1 MKNSKSL
8 TVAKDIAKEAGSL
21 LLEYYGNIDSVEYKG
36 VGDVVT
42 KADKESE
49 ILINQRLQTEFPE
62 FSILGEEYGLLDL
75 QSDYCWATDPLDG
88 TSNYAA
94 GLPIFSVSIA
104 LLHKGNPIIGVIY
117 DPNQNRMYWGAKD
130 EGAYLDEHRIQVS
143 SRAHIESISLFGAA
157 TDIIETL
164 PIYLT
169 KVGKVRSLGSAA
181 IHLSNVAA
189 GYFDGCLD
197 VNTKLWDVA
206 AGALI
211 LQEAGGTFT
220 DHSGKPIFPL
230 EKSSPAYHGHRV
242 PFLATNG
249 KIHQEVLQLI
259 VTEEERK
266 E

>member
-1 MKNSKSL
+1 MQNSNFL
-8 TVAKDIAKEAGSL
+8 IVAQNIAKEAGNL
-21 LLEYYGNIDSVEYKG
+21 LLEYYGNIDSFEYKG

-49 ILINQRLQTEFPE
+49 ILINNWLKAEFPE

-75 QSDYCWATDPLDG
+75 QSDYCWAADPLDG

-104 LLHKGNPIIGVIY
+104 LLYKGSPIIGVVY
-117 DPNQNRMYWGAKD
+117 DPNQNLMYWGAKG
-130 EGAYLDEHRIQVS
+130 EGAYLNGNRIQVNNH
-143 SRAHIESISLFGAA
+143 AQIESISLFGAS
-157 TDIIETL
+157 TDIIESL
-164 PIYLT
+164 PNYLS

-181 IHLSNVAA
+181 IHLSTVAA
-189 GYFDGCLD
+189 GYFDGCID

-220 DHSGKPIFPL
+220 DYLGNPIFPL
-230 EKSSPAYHGHRV
+230 EKSSPAYHGQRI

-249 KIHQEVLQLI
+249 KIHQQALRLI
-259 VTEEERK
+259 ATGMENKR
-266 E
+266 

>member
-1 MKNSKSL
+1 MKNSKFL
-8 TVAKDIAKEAGSL
+8 IIAKDIAKEAGGL
-21 LLEYYGNIDSVEYKG
+21 LLEYYGNIDSFEYKG

-49 ILINQRLQTEFPE
+49 TLINKRLNAEFPE

-75 QSDYCWATDPLDG
+75 QSDYCWAADPLDG

-104 LLHKGNPIIGVIY
+104 LLYKGSPIIGVVY
-117 DPNQNRMYWGAKD
+117 DPNQNRMYWGAKS
-130 EGAYLDEHRIQVS
+130 EGAHLNGKKIQVS
-143 SRAHIESISLFGAA
+143 NRAQLESISLFGTS
-157 TDIIETL
+157 TDIIESL
-164 PIYLT
+164 PGYLS

-189 GYFDGCLD
+189 GYFDGCID
-197 VNTKLWDVA
+197 INTKLWDVA

-220 DHSGKPIFPL
+220 DYSGNPIFPL
-230 EKSSPAYHGHRV
+230 EKSSLAYHGRRI

-249 KIHQEVLQLI
+249 KIHQETLQLI
-259 VTEEERK
+259 ATDK
-266 E
+266 ESNG

>member
-1 MKNSKSL
+1 MQNSKFL
-8 TVAKDIAKEAGSL
+8 TVAKDIAKESGRL
-21 LLEYYGNIDSVEYKG
+21 LLEYYGNIDSFEYKG

-42 KADKESE
+42 EADKESE
-49 ILINQRLQTEFPE
+49 KLINNRLKTEFPF

-88 TSNYAA
+88 TSNYASK
-94 GLPIFSVSIA
+94 LPIFSVSIA
-104 LLHKGNPIIGVIY
+104 LLYKGSPIIGVVY
-117 DPNQNRMYWGAKD
+117 DPNQDFMYCAAKS
-130 EGAYLDEHRIQVS
+130 EGAFLNEQRIQVS
-143 SRAHIESISLFGAA
+143 NRTQLESISLFGAA

-164 PIYLT
+164 PSYLS

-197 VNTKLWDVA
+197 INTKLWDVA

-220 DHSGKPIFPL
+220 DHSGEPIFPL
-230 EKSSPAYHGHRV
+230 EKSSPAYHGNRI

-249 KIHQEVLQLI
+249 KIHQQTLQLI
-259 VTEEERK
+259 ATEKERK
-266 E
+266 R